1 MKKSALSLLFI
12 SFFLGGCTS
21 FMAATTD
28 GPIKENYG
36 ERTFGS
42 TVEDNAIESKARINI
57 KRASPTL
64 ADAHVEIK
72 SFNQVLL
79 ITGQVPNY
87 NDKQIVTNVAEKIRN
102 VKRVHNELEVGP
114 NTSFPTRA
122 NDNLLVTKVKGR
134 FIGTNDV
141 VAGRIEVLVENGTVF
156 LMGLVTQE
164 EATRAVNAAKR
175 TSGIKKIV
183 KVFEYIN

>member
-1 MKKSALSLLFI
+1 MNKFI
-12 SFFLGGCTS
+12 SLFLMTTVLLGACTP

-28 GPIKENYG
+28 GPIRENYG

-42 TVEDNAIESKARINI
+42 SVEDSAIESKTRINI

-64 ADAHVEIK
+64 ANAHVEVK

-79 ITGQVPNY
+79 ITGQVQNASDR
-87 NDKQIVTNVAEKIRN
+87 NLVTKIAENTRN
-102 VKRVHNELEVGP
+102 VKRVHNELEIGP
-114 NTSFPTRA
+114 NTSLMTRT
-122 NDNLLVTKVKGR
+122 NDGLLVTKVKSR
-134 FIGTNDV
+134 FIGTDDV
-141 VAGRIEVLVENGTVF
+141 PAGRVEILVENGTVY
-156 LMGLVTQE
+156 LMGLLTQE
-164 EATRAVNAAKR
+164 EATRTVNAAKR

>member
-1 MKKSALSLLFI
+1 
-12 SFFLGGCTS
+12 
-21 FMAATTD
+21 MAATTD
-28 GPIKENYG
+28 GQIKENYG

-42 TVEDNAIESKARINI
+42 TVEDSAIESKAMINF
-57 KRASPTL
+57 KRENQTL
-64 ADAHVEIK
+64 ADAHIVVK

-79 ITGQVPNY
+79 IVGQVPSQ
-87 NDKQIVTNVAEKIRN
+87 NDKQLVSGIAEKIRN

-114 NTSFPTRA
+114 NSSLLTRT

-134 FIGTNDV
+134 FIGTDNV
-141 VAGRIEVLVENGTVF
+141 EAGRIEVIVENKTVY
-156 LMGLVTQE
+156 LMGLVTNE